1 MAIYHLHVKNIGR
14 RDGRSAVAAAAYRAG
29 ETLPNDAEERLSKF
43 GGRRDV
49 VFAEMVLPG
58 DAPAWM
64 SERGRFWNAL
74 EARMKRKDARFAKEI
89 EAALPRELPRAHWK
103 AVALTLARIYAER
116 GIVVDVAIHDDGTN
130 HNPHFHMLLSNLTV
144 SPEGFGGAN
153 RSLIRPD
160 FLKEA
165 RSLWAKIVNTALGNV
180 GSSATIDPRSHR
192 ERGIGREP
200 GEHRAPNLAERRARR
215 QDVHRRE
222 PAMNLDAEF
231 VEARKELLREP
242 DVLERYP
249 NLSARPDWPP
259 LDRLPPY
266 GLSVAE
272 LQEHRKF
279 WHEVEGRVF
288 SPTLDERQPEPA
300 RPERTPELAEREEQ
314 RAPQARREYEH
325 RQQELRNDFPEWET
339 LHRELVRRLEREGH
353 DTGSPLHDP
362 QFVKAALE
370 KFEARLYEARALREE
385 NARLRAQWNAF
396 EREQERTMP
405 VPDPAGDP
413 ISRDQL
419 DRKRDELVEMMHQP
433 ADTLPTTP
441 RPEQAPAQEREA
453 AAAAVQRMGDID
465 VPDRTAV
472 GPDRVL
478 PHEQNTR
485 WLAEPA
491 AAREPERAA
500 PATEDAYSWLDAP
513 TRSAKA
519 TPAHRE
525 VPDWLRPTSE
535 RKKDNH
541 EDERERQWERER
553 P

>member
-58 DAPAWM
+58 DTPAWM
-64 SERGRFWNAL
+64 GERGRFWNAL

-89 EAALPRELPRAHWK
+89 EAALPRELPRVHWK
-103 AVALTLARIYAER
+103 AVALTFARIYAER
-116 GIVVDVAIHDDGTN
+116 GIVVDVVIHDDGTN
-130 HNPHFHMLLSNLTV
+130 HNPHIHMLLSNLTV
-144 SPEGFGGAN
+144 GPDGFGGAN

-165 RSLWAKIVNTALGNV
+165 RSLWAKIVNTALGNA

-192 ERGIGREP
+192 DRGIGREP
-200 GEHRAPNLAERRARR
+200 SEHRAPDLAERRARR
-215 QDVHRRE
+215 QQAYRKE

-231 VEARKELLREP
+231 IEARRELLRES

-272 LQEHRKF
+272 LQEHQKF
-279 WHEVEGRVF
+279 WREVEGRVF
-288 SPTLDERQPEPA
+288 SPTLDDRQPEPV
-300 RPERTPELAEREEQ
+300 RSDRTPEPDEQ
-314 RAPQARREYEH
+314 REYQAPQARQDFEAR
-325 RQQELRNDFPEWET
+325 RQEMRTAFPEWET
-339 LHRELVRRLEREGH
+339 LHRELVRRMEREGR
-353 DTGSPLHDP
+353 DTSSPLHDP
-362 QFVKAALE
+362 QFVKQALE
-370 KFEARLYEARALREE
+370 KFETRLYEAQALREE
-385 NARLRAQWNAF
+385 NARLRAQWDAF
-396 EREQERTMP
+396 EREQERAMP

-419 DRKRDELVEMMHQP
+419 DRRRDDLVELMHQP
-433 ADTLPTTP
+433 ADTVPTTP
-441 RPEQAPAQEREA
+441 RPEHAPAHEREA
-453 AAAAVQRMGDID
+453 AAAAVQRLADID
-465 VPDRTAV
+465 VPDRSAA
-472 GPDRVL
+472 GPNRVQ
-478 PHEQNTR
+478 PQER
-485 WLAEPA
+485 DASWLAEQVV
-491 AAREPERAA
+491 AREPERAV

-513 TRSAKA
+513 ARSAKT
-519 TPAHRE
+519 TPARQE
-525 VPDWLRPTSE
+525 VPDWLRPE
-535 RKKDNH
+535 PDRKQDGRD
-541 EDERERQWERER
+541 DERERQWERER
-553 P
+553 